1 MTMDYKELTGSN
13 EVVLVEF
20 HATWCPHCRRM
31 KPVVEQVAE
40 LLEGR
45 APVYQLDLDENGDV
59 ADSIKVQSVPTFLI
73 YRNGEEVWRHSG
85 EIDGDVLLS
94 KVETAL

>member
-1 MTMDYKELTGSN
+1 MDYKELTGSN

-20 HATWCPHCRRM
+20 YATWCPHCRRM

-40 LLEGR
+40 LLDGR
-45 APVYQLDLDENGDV
+45 VPVYQLDLDENGDL
-59 ADSIKVQSVPTFLI
+59 ADSIRVQSVPTFLI
-73 YRNGEEVWRHSG
+73 YRNGAEVWRHSG